1 MPGRGG
7 HVQLKTLK
15 QCFYKIVALWFVV
28 GVGIRLEVVPDY
40 RQEQRITNCRRRI
53 EYKTRRETTTI
64 LQQAQWRLQ

>member
-7 HVQLKTLK
+7 HVQLKK
-15 QCFYKIVALWFVV
+15 HRECFYMIVTLWFVV

-53 EYKTRRETTTI
+53 E
-64 LQQAQWRLQ
+64 